1 MQVLKVWL
9 SGPGLL
15 LSSAINVQSEF
26 LNVQIFDS
34 KYGNNVDDILHE
46 IDLHDVC
53 DLYKSSLLI

>member
-1 MQVLKVWL
+1 M
-9 SGPGLL
+9 
-15 LSSAINVQSEF
+15 NVQSEF

>member
-1 MQVLKVWL
+1 M
-9 SGPGLL
+9 
-15 LSSAINVQSEF
+15 NVQSEF

-53 DLYKSSLLI
+53 DLYKLSLLI